1 VRRERDTEIVAEA
14 EQAKAGLRLG
24 LEKSK
29 ALVAQYRQRLT
40 VLRKAG
46 MPEAGDNPIFHFKG

>member
-1 VRRERDTEIVAEA
+1 MRRESDTETVAEA
-14 EQAKAGLRLG
+14 EKAKAGLRLG
-24 LEKSK
+24 LEKSR

-46 MPEAGDNPIFHFKG
+46 TPDPIDKPLFHFKS

>member
-1 VRRERDTEIVAEA
+1 MRRESDTEIIAEA
-14 EQAKAGLRLG
+14 EKAKAGLRLG

-29 ALVAQYRQRLT
+29 ALVAQYRQRLA

-46 MPEAGDNPIFHFKG
+46 MTETTDKPLFHFKS